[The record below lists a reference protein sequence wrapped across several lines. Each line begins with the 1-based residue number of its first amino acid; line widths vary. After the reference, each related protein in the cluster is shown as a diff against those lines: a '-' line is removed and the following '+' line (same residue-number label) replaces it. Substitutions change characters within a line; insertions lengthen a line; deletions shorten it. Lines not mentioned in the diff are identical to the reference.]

1 MEPSGLITLT
11 TDFGTSDNYVGV
23 MKGVILGINPE
34 ASIVDISHHVSP
46 QNVLEGAFVLGTSVK
61 YFPQGTIHVAVVDPG
76 VGSSRNALVLS
87 GPQGNFVGPD
97 NGIFS
102 MALGP
107 NSEGMASSLR
117 SVPEGWTARRITN
130 PKYMLDQVSA
140 TFHGR
145 DVFSPVAAHLS
156 LGIRP
161 DELGPEVSELVSVPF
176 PAPVKQVGG
185 LLGQVI
191 YVDRFGNLV
200 TNISENDLTGQ
211 PDARVEICG
220 RVIDRLSRYYAEGG
234 RLAALIGSAGYLEVA
249 VKNGNAAEE
258 LKTGV
263 GTPVAVSISD

>member
-1 MEPSGLITLT
+1 MGPSGLITLT

-23 MKGVILGINPE
+23 MKGVILGINPD

-46 QNVLEGAFVLGTSVK
+46 QNILEGAFVLGTAAK
-61 YFPQGTIHVAVVDPG
+61 YFPKGTIHVAVVDPG
-76 VGSSRNALVLS
+76 VGSARNALVLS
-87 GPQGNFVGPD
+87 GPNGHFVGPD

-102 MALGP
+102 VALGR
-107 NSEGMASSLR
+107 NSEGMASSGR
-117 SVPEGWTARRITN
+117 SVPEGWAARRITN

-161 DELGPEVSELVSVPF
+161 DELGPEVDEIVQIPF
-176 PAPVKQVGG
+176 PAPVRQGSV

-200 TNISENDLTGQ
+200 TNISENDLRGRTE
-211 PDARVEICG
+211 ASVEICG
-220 RVIDRLSRYYAEGG
+220 RVVDRLSQYYAEGG
-234 RLAALIGSAGYLEVA
+234 HLAALIGSAGYLEVV

-258 LKTGV
+258 LRAGV
-263 GTPVAVSISD
+263 GTPVAVSVSA